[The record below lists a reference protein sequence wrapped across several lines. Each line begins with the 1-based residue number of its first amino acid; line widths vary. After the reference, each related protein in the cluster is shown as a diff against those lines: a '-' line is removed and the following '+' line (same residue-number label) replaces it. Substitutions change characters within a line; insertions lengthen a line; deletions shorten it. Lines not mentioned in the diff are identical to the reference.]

1 MSNQTTQQPF
11 VRMVQQNAA
20 IPNPQTQ
27 VAIVIDTAYIVAT
40 AGQNI
45 NTGVYMM
52 DDQFNSGSSGEGQ
65 LELSTTCP
73 VGNLIG
79 FTVYP
84 MDQNSGD
91 KVAITGFNVSQGN
104 VFGNQG
110 YPLQQAPNYWIGQAT
125 NAGKQTYQIQVKV
138 TSGGLRPTDY
148 YINWDPFI
156 TAQ

>member
-1 MSNQTTQQPF
+1 MSYQATQQPF
-11 VRMVQQNAA
+11 VRAVPQNAA

-27 VAIVIDTAYIVAT
+27 ISIVIDTAFIVAT
-40 AGQNI
+40 AGNNI

-52 DDQFNSGSSGEGQ
+52 DDQLNSGSSGEGQ
-65 LELSTTCP
+65 LELSTVCP

-84 MDQNSGD
+84 LDQNSGD
-91 KVAITGFNVSQGN
+91 TVAITGFNVSQGN

-110 YPLQQAPNYWIGQAT
+110 YPLQIKPNYWIGQAT
-125 NAGKQTYQIQVKV
+125 NGGNQTYQIQVKV
-138 TSGGLRPTDY
+138 TAGGLRPTDY

-156 TAQ
+156 TAR